1 MLPRQEI
8 VRAVVADHARR
19 EAERLDAIR
28 RVLADYRDMPGLNVT
43 LAQGTRLWGLSPE
56 LCGSILDHL
65 VAQGYLKRLG
75 NLYSCP

>member
-1 MLPRQEI
+1 
-8 VRAVVADHARR
+8 
-19 EAERLDAIR
+19 
-28 RVLADYRDMPGLNVT
+28 MPGLNVT